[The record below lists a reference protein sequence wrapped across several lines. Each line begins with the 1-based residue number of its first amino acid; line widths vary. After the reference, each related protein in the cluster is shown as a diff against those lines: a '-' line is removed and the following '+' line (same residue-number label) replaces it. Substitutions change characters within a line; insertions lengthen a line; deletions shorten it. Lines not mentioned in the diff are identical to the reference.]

1 MDIATAQT
9 AGQIAAQ
16 IQPLTQ
22 FITQLQQMIAEGW
35 TITSM
40 AATAP
45 DTGSTSPS
53 GTTVNLLPFGPANQ
67 PNSALAL
74 QTALSTYQAQLA
86 ALQTQLAGL

>member
-9 AGQIAAQ
+9 AGQVATQ
-16 IQPLTQ
+16 ITALEQ
-22 FITQLQQMIAEGW
+22 FM
-35 TITSM
+35 
-40 AATAP
+40 
-45 DTGSTSPS
+45 
-53 GTTVNLLPFGPANQ
+53 PFGPANQ

>member
-35 TITSM
+35 TITVM

-45 DTGSTSPS
+45 AVGSASPA
-53 GTTVNLLPFGPANQ
+53 GTIFNLLPAGPANAA
-67 PNSALAL
+67 NSQLAL
-74 QTALSTYQAQLA
+74 QTALTTYQAQLA
-86 ALQTQLAGL
+86 AAQVALAAL